1 MPPLPTPASQSAAKS
16 LKITA
21 ISVEDA
27 AKALASA
34 FGRRVTEDQV
44 RTVAEAGGLV
54 SAEGTINLLEYVAYL
69 VQEVAHGQAPGS
81 D

>member
-1 MPPLPTPASQSAAKS
+1 MNPRDKPAQS

-27 AKALASA
+27 ARALASA
-34 FGRRVTEDQV
+34 YGRRVTEQQV
-44 RTVAEAGGLV
+44 RAVAEAGGLIRPD
-54 SAEGTINLLEYVAYL
+54 GTINLLEYVAFL
-69 VQEVAHGQAPGS
+69 VREASHGP

>member
-1 MPPLPTPASQSAAKS
+1 MTQRDEPAKS

-27 AKALASA
+27 AKVLASA
-34 FGRRVTEDQV
+34 YGRRVTVEQV
-44 RTVAEAGGLV
+44 RAVAEAGGLLR
-54 SAEGTINLLEYVAYL
+54 ADGTINLLEYVAFL
-69 VQEVAHGQAPGS
+69 VREVAHGPRS

>member
-1 MPPLPTPASQSAAKS
+1 MNPRDDTAKS

-34 FGRRVTEDQV
+34 YGRRVTEEQV
-44 RTVAEAGGLV
+44 RAVADAGGLLRGD
-54 SAEGTINLLEYVAYL
+54 GTINLLEYVAYL
-69 VQEVAHGQAPGS
+69 VREASHGS
-81 D
+81 E